1 MENKYELFINL
12 NNKIKKIYIKY
23 FEEEK
28 YELLINEEKI
38 LLARKTNNKNKIN
51 LNHELEIVKLIKSMA
66 KRQKANGIL
75 YINLTK
81 EINTILQRTNNENNI
96 KCTDNRISWPIR
108 QAFTKAII
116 LKENSKFI
124 K

>member
-12 NNKIKKIYIKY
+12 NNEIKKIYIKY

-66 KRQKANGIL
+66 KRQKTNGIL

>member
-12 NNKIKKIYIKY
+12 NNEIKKIYIKY

>member
-1 MENKYELFINL
+1 
-12 NNKIKKIYIKY
+12 
-23 FEEEK
+23 
-28 YELLINEEKI
+28 
-38 LLARKTNNKNKIN
+38 
-51 LNHELEIVKLIKSMA
+51 MA

-124 K
+124 KQD

>member
-12 NNKIKKIYIKY
+12 NNEIKKIYIKY

-75 YINLTK
+75 IMK
-81 EINTILQRTNNENNI
+81 TI
-96 KCTDNRISWPIR
+96 
-108 QAFTKAII
+108 
-116 LKENSKFI
+116 
-124 K
+124 